1 MNLNLGRALN
11 QSVNQSVNSSANEE
25 DPKYYYMFRIFN
37 SESGEWKSFPSYEV
51 KADKLIDDKKVERN
65 INSLML
71 NNDKTMNAFIK
82 KSQEL
87 QKESEYD
94 SNEELDEELVEES
107 DEELEEELKEESEDF
122 LKMLT
127 SLGITENQSKWHPVF
142 TIFSKQSK
150 PAESK
155 MDELTEFVIGEN
167 LYKIEEEVLFD
178 YAMRKGPTSIMVLVN
193 EIQLAVPKGL
203 SNNLSNTGY
212 NNNTVVDNATPEA
225 NPPLKDNTSVGQNT
239 NINNLEVGSNTSSN
253 TTSSIIPDNL
263 KNDQELKSAEF
274 VNSLLKLASNTSSNT
289 PSSIIHDNNFKDGT
303 DQLNPDVTNDQKLNS
318 TEFVNSLLKLASNST
333 SQASA
338 DNSQVNSD
346 QPVANSKP
354 LNEQQL
360 NSAEFVNSILKLVSN
375 TNVEKQ
381 PSDNSDNSQINNS
394 LIEALKPAFKSETQP
409 TIEESKQQL
418 NSAEF
423 VNSIFKLAS
432 TADSNLSNETN
443 EGANPAEPHEPEK
456 MISNNLNNTK
466 FAKISEDVLKKQ
478 KQEYGKSGIN
488 YYIKENVRF
497 EDEDGNLIKTEE
509 YYVKQKER
517 IKSVTKKSENKYEV
531 ILYNNKKINY
541 QNTNETFNQ
550 FKEEEENGTNLYF
563 KQIPEI
569 DSNSDNKTLVLKD
582 LNITL
587 QAGDCITFDEVIDK
601 KITNKTGRFVSKGVI
616 EYNTGNKKIN
626 CIYYENWENDEW
638 SSEKQGIIYL
648 NYKTK
653 TYSANWRTIKK
664 CSQAEKDKKDKKDK
678 ETKEAKKALNEP
690 IVPIDADDNSKINNS
705 LTKPFNNTSETQLN
719 DKLTKVLND
728 ALESTKQGGKRDPD
742 RERVYKLPIHK
753 RRTDNYYNYE

>member
-11 QSVNQSVNSSANEE
+11 QSVNQSVNSSANEQ

-51 KADKLIDDKKVERN
+51 KDGKLIDDKKVERN

-87 QKESEYD
+87 QKESED
-94 SNEELDEELVEES
+94 DLNEELEEELEEELDEEL

-142 TIFSKQSK
+142 TIFSKQLKS
-150 PAESK
+150 AESK
-155 MDELTEFVIGEN
+155 MDELTDFVIGEN
-167 LYKIEEEVLFD
+167 LYKIEEEVLFAD
-178 YAMRKGPTSIMVLVN
+178 AIGASSIMVLVN

-203 SNNLSNTGY
+203 SNTSANPGY
-212 NNNTVVDNATPEA
+212 NDNKLETNYINESEDGSKTS
-225 NPPLKDNTSVGQNT
+225 LK
-239 NINNLEVGSNTSSN
+239 
-253 TTSSIIPDNL
+253 TTSYMTTDNEV
-263 KNDQELKSAEF
+263 KKQNDQELKSAEF

-360 NSAEFVNSILKLVSN
+360 NSAEFVNSILKLASN
-375 TNVEKQ
+375 TTVKDEFKEEEEEN
-381 PSDNSDNSQINNS
+381 DDNSQINNS
-394 LIEALKPAFKSETQP
+394 LTEALKTAFKSETQP

-443 EGANPAEPHEPEK
+443 EGANPAEPHEPEE
-456 MISNNLNNTK
+456 MISNHLNDTK
-466 FAKISEDVLKKQ
+466 FVIISNDVLKKQ
-478 KQEYGKSGIN
+478 KQKQEYGESGIN

-497 EDEDGNLIKTEE
+497 ENKKGDLIKTEE

-531 ILYNNKKINY
+531 ILDNNKKINY

-648 NYKTK
+648 NYKTE

-690 IVPIDADDNSKINNS
+690 IVPIDDDSKDSKINNS
-705 LTKPFNNTSETQLN
+705 LTKPLNNTSETQLN

-728 ALESTKQGGKRDPD
+728 ALESKNIGGKRDPD

-753 RRTDNYYNYE
+753 RKTDNYYNYE

>member
-274 VNSLLKLASNTSSNT
+274 VNSLLTLASKTSSNT

-303 DQLNPDVTNDQKLNS
+303 DQLNPAVTNDQELNS
-318 TEFVNSLLKLASNST
+318 TEFVNSIFKLASN
-333 SQASA
+333 
-338 DNSQVNSD
+338 
-346 QPVANSKP
+346 
-354 LNEQQL
+354 
-360 NSAEFVNSILKLVSN
+360 
-375 TNVEKQ
+375 TNVKDKFKEEEEEEKEN
-381 PSDNSDNSQINNS
+381 DDNSQINNS
-394 LIEALKPAFKSETQP
+394 LTEALKTAFKSETQP

-456 MISNNLNNTK
+456 MISNYLTNIK
-466 FAKISEDVLKKQ
+466 FAKISDDVLKKQ

-531 ILYNNKKINY
+531 ILDNKKKINY

-648 NYKTK
+648 NYNTK